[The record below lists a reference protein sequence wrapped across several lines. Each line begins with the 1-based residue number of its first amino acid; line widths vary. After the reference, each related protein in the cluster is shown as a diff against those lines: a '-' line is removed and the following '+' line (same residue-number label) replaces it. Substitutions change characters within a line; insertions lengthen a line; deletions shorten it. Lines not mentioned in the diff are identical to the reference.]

1 MPDQLSLRLDPTV
14 PRLPETIRPMT
25 ALPAAAPFDSP
36 DHLFEPTW
44 GGVRALAFIET
55 RPGDLQPTLRVV
67 DDVGRELTSFVPELQ
82 SLAGRLDGATVVFD
96 GELVVVN
103 RTGRGDRLALANRL
117 RGKPG
122 APVAYLAF
130 DLLYVDGR
138 PLFGQP
144 LTRRRDLLRRTLRAG
159 DDALAVPAIVG
170 EGRALYEATVQ
181 AGIGGVMGRE
191 RRSPYLPGVRSRLWR
206 YVAPGDVTANVD
218 DATGAADAVGGATT
232 NGDEAE
238 AASGAPVLSLIRRL
252 PLPFDEDD

>member
-1 MPDQLSLRLDPTV
+1 
-14 PRLPETIRPMT
+14 MT

-36 DHLFEPTW
+36 DHLFEPSW

-55 RPGDLQPTLRVV
+55 RPGDLQPTLRIV
-67 DDVGRELTSFVPELQ
+67 DDVGRDLTSFVPELQ

-103 RTGRGDRLALANRL
+103 RVGRGDRLALANRL

-144 LTRRRDLLRRTLRAG
+144 LTRRRDLLRKTLRAG

-206 YVAPGDVTANVD
+206 YVAPGDVTSGGDGTAD
-218 DATGAADAVGGATT
+218 EPDAQAEPGAQAEPREADA
-232 NGDEAE
+232 GDEATR
-238 AASGAPVLSLIRRL
+238 APVLSLIRRL